1 MGMMQIIAV
10 LCLKER
16 KGFFADLSPGLCYR
30 NSISATLSALPRTD
44 DKASTVTSN
53 SEKGGGGGGSGTED
67 CSIGSAGS
75 LAKRNQH
82 NTQGL
87 PWDDEDVESGKSVNS
102 FRPDATNL
110 LLSLIHSQLN
120 VHVISAHLH
129 KTFLS
134 TELTSFCCLYIP
146 LSVES
151 Q

>member
-1 MGMMQIIAV
+1 MGVVQKPSNSEHIQHSACKSLQFCAPKIEKASLLDLV
-10 LCLKER
+10 VP
-16 KGFFADLSPGLCYR
+16 DLSPLTTGLCYR

-87 PWDDEDVESGKSVNS
+87 PWDDEDVESGKSVQSIYN
-102 FRPDATNL
+102 
-110 LLSLIHSQLN
+110 
-120 VHVISAHLH
+120 
-129 KTFLS
+129 
-134 TELTSFCCLYIP
+134 P
-146 LSVES
+146 L
-151 Q
+151 QAKHY